1 MSSQA
6 TAVEVSQTGAV
17 SNTISSS
24 DRIKGALI
32 GFYCGD
38 ALAMPVHW
46 YYDLRQL
53 KRDFPSGI
61 TRFEEPKPKFPGSI
75 MNLSNTG
82 GGGRG
87 SDQGSIVGD
96 VILHGKKQ
104 FWLRGAGYHYHHGM
118 KAG

>member
-1 MSSQA
+1 MVETKQ
-6 TAVEVSQTGAV
+6 TALKNIVTSLK
-17 SNTISSS
+17 SSS
-24 DRIKGALI
+24 SSIPSLSERCMGALV

-46 YYDLRQL
+46 YYDVSQL
-53 KRDFPSGI
+53 KRDFGEI
-61 TRFEEPKPKFPGSI
+61 TKYEAPKSTFKGSI

-87 SDQGSIVGD
+87 SDQGNIVGD

-104 FWLRGAGYHYHHGM
+104 FW
-118 KAG
+118 